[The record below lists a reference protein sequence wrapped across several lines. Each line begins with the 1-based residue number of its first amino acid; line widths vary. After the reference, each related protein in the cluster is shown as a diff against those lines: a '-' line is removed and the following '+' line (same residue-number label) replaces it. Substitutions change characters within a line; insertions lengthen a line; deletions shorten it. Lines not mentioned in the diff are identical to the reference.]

1 MDLKSSKGPKL
12 AESKHEK
19 IISIKINRV
28 IKNEKKIHTKMKQS
42 LITLHK
48 IIN

>member
-28 IKNEKKIHTKMKQS
+28 IKDETKFCTNMKV
-42 LITLHK
+42 
-48 IIN
+48 